1 MQNNQQ
7 PERKPLT
14 LSVKHLE
21 SLETFI
27 SGIPTMYGVA
37 LLNFLAEV
45 TKEQEPQETIE
56 Q

>member
-7 PERKPLT
+7 PDRKPLT

-37 LLNFLAEV
+37 LLNFLAQV
-45 TKEQEPQETIE
+45 AQEQEVQETTE
-56 Q
+56 E